1 MATFFALFPVEH
13 NNKLHL
19 FGDPVELED
28 HEAKGLLKSG
38 VVSSEKPQFM
48 TEAQHESHQT
58 AKTLGELFE
67 NKASDLSAERAAGI
81 AAEAQRKADVAQ
93 AEADREK
100 AAAEATVNGETAAQA
115 EAPAPATAPAAD
127 TTQKIEVSKG

>member
-19 FGDPVELED
+19 FGDALELED
-28 HEAKGLLKSG
+28 HEAKTLLKSG

-48 TEAQHESHQT
+48 TEAQHESHKT

-100 AAAEATVNGETAAQA
+100 AAAEATVNGETTV
-115 EAPAPATAPAAD
+115 APAEAPAAD